1 VQVYVALPVEQDLDR
16 PPAKVAAGL
25 P

>member
-1 VQVYVALPVEQDLDR
+1 VQVHLALPIEQDLDR
-16 PPAKVAAGL
+16 PPAKVVAGF

>member
-1 VQVYVALPVEQDLDR
+1 VQVHLALPVEQDPDR
-16 PPAKVAAGL
+16 PPTEVAAGL